1 MNPIIEKKL
10 LRHVDREMYD
20 PKGFVDYRN
29 LKRGLEI
36 KVRDLAQAIGVTTRS
51 LEKNPRSERIQ
62 STLRKIVYVYR
73 MLEEMLGNKDEALL
87 WLRAP
92 NPDYEGM
99 TPFEIILHGK
109 ADAIIRYLDDI
120 KKGSLT

>member
-1 MNPIIEKKL
+1 MNPVIEKRL

-36 KVRDLAQAIGVTTRS
+36 RVRDLAQAIGVTTRS
-51 LEKNPRSERIQ
+51 LEKNPKSERIQ

-73 MLEEMLGNKDEALL
+73 ILEEMLGNKDEALL

-99 TPFEIILHGK
+99 APFEIILRGK
-109 ADAIIRYLDDI
+109 TDAIIRYLDDI